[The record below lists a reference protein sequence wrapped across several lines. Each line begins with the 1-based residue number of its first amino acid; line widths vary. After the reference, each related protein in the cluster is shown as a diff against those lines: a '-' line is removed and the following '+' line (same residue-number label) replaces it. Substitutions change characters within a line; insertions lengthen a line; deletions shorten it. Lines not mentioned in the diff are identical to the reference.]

1 MIKANISK
9 ENATQSIAAEGN
21 VMELVNDVT
30 VLISAIH
37 TQFQNMD
44 PATAW
49 MFRVG
54 LQAVV
59 RDPNGPCWKAVDGHT
74 GIIFPKAGQES
85 DGGEED

>member
-9 ENATQSIAAEGN
+9 ENKNQQIVAEGN
-21 VMELVNDVT
+21 VLELVNDLA
-30 VLISAIH
+30 VLISSIH
-37 TQFQNMD
+37 TQFQNVD

-59 RDPNGPCWKAVDGHT
+59 KDPNGPCWKAVDGQT
-74 GIIFPKAGQES
+74 GIVFPKKE
-85 DGGEED
+85 

>member
-9 ENATQSIAAEGN
+9 ENATQVVTAEGN

-30 VLISAIH
+30 LLISAIH

-44 PATAW
+44 PTTAW

-59 RDPNGPCWKAVDGHT
+59 RDTTGPCWKAADGQT
-74 GIIFPKAGQES
+74 GIIFPQT
-85 DGGEED
+85 DYED

>member
-9 ENATQSIAAEGN
+9 GNATQVVNAEGN

-30 VLISAIH
+30 VLINAIH

-59 RDPNGPCWKAVDGHT
+59 RDTNGPCWKAVDGQT
-74 GIIFPKAGQES
+74 GIIFPKP
-85 DGGEED
+85 DTED

>member
-9 ENATQSIAAEGN
+9 ENDTPDITAQGN
-21 VMELVNDVT
+21 VMELVSDVT

-59 RDPNGPCWKAVDGHT
+59 RDTNGPCWMPAGGQT
-74 GIIFPKAGQES
+74 GIIFRKPDK
-85 DGGEED
+85 ED

>member
-1 MIKANISK
+1 MIKATISRQN
-9 ENATQSIAAEGN
+9 ETQVITAEGN

-59 RDPNGPCWKAVDGHT
+59 RDPNGPCWKAADGQT
-74 GIIFPKAGQES
+74 GIIFPKPER
-85 DGGEED
+85 DD

>member
-1 MIKANISK
+1 MIQAKISK
-9 ENATQSIAAEGN
+9 ENATNLVTAEGN

-30 VLISAIH
+30 VLISSIH
-37 TQFQNMD
+37 NQFQNMD

-59 RDPNGPCWKAVDGHT
+59 RDTNGPCWKAAGGQT
-74 GIIFPKAGQES
+74 GITFKKP
-85 DGGEED
+85 